1 MSKNDEPLEEP
12 QRPGAQRVEFEVD
25 NYGTL
30 LMANFA
36 KKNTRDEIYGEDVPG
51 TWAESPQ
58 DLVDAMDVCKP
69 LALEVHSIY
78 EELRE
83 EIERDLQNLTEL
95 STWNKRR
102 ATALK
107 ARLRALPEDA
117 EKEASNWLLSLTCGE
132 FKDRIIPMIDEWFS
146 GIPDSRFED
155 IPESATAQGA
165 ALEFFREMSADD
177 VEKLGIEIVE
187 GENPGSTYYAAE
199 LRGDI
204 EDANR
209 SAEAAGIA
217 VHFKMYG
224 SDV

>member
-102 ATALK
+102 ATAL
-107 ARLRALPEDA
+107 
-117 EKEASNWLLSLTCGE
+117 
-132 FKDRIIPMIDEWFS
+132 
-146 GIPDSRFED
+146 
-155 IPESATAQGA
+155 
-165 ALEFFREMSADD
+165 
-177 VEKLGIEIVE
+177 
-187 GENPGSTYYAAE
+187 
-199 LRGDI
+199 
-204 EDANR
+204 
-209 SAEAAGIA
+209 
-217 VHFKMYG
+217 
-224 SDV
+224 